1 MKATRILNCVF
12 VGHVD
17 HGKTSLL
24 DRIRGTSIAK
34 HEPGLITQSINA
46 YNISTKII
54 EKFASSL
61 IKEKLKIQGILAID
75 SPGHAA
81 FTNLRRRGGSLAD
94 IAVLVIDINDGFK
107 PQTHEALEILKHYKT
122 PFVIALNKIDLIP
135 GWHNKDKILIRNIN
149 LQSQSTIKILDG
161 KLYSIV
167 GKLYELGFNA
177 ERFDKVEDYTKQ
189 IAIIPLSAKTGEGIG
204 ELLLVLAG
212 LAQKFL
218 EKNLQIETDKPGK
231 GTILEVRDVKGLG
244 KALDVILYDGNIKEG
259 DKIVIGG
266 IDNPI
271 ETKVRGIQVLRE
283 NKFEKSKQVNA
294 ANAIRINAPGLEQVY
309 PGMPLV
315 VANFNTEQAKKE
327 VQKEV
332 EEVLIETDKS
342 GIIVKADSL
351 GSLEGLIN
359 LLKQNN
365 IKIKKASIGEITKDD
380 LVKAD
385 SEKDELN
392 QVVLGFNIKQVKSN
406 IKVITS
412 NIIYT
417 LLDELKKF
425 REEKKKEVETRALGS
440 IIKPFKVR
448 ILHGYIFRQSNPA
461 VVGVEVMQGTL
472 KKGVMLIKDNGASL
486 VEVKEIQNQGKTVT
500 QAEVGKQVAVALQG
514 VIVGRQIHEGEI
526 FYSDM
531 NEENFRKLKKM
542 KSFLKQDEIE
552 CLKEI
557 LEIKRRNNTLWGV

>member
-1 MKATRILNCVF
+1 
-12 VGHVD
+12 
-17 HGKTSLL
+17 
-24 DRIRGTSIAK
+24 
-34 HEPGLITQSINA
+34 
-46 YNISTKII
+46 
-54 EKFASSL
+54 
-61 IKEKLKIQGILAID
+61 
-75 SPGHAA
+75 
-81 FTNLRRRGGSLAD
+81 
-94 IAVLVIDINDGFK
+94 
-107 PQTHEALEILKHYKT
+107 
-122 PFVIALNKIDLIP
+122 
-135 GWHNKDKILIRNIN
+135 
-149 LQSQSTIKILDG
+149 
-161 KLYSIV
+161 
-167 GKLYELGFNA
+167 
-177 ERFDKVEDYTKQ
+177 
-189 IAIIPLSAKTGEGIG
+189 
-204 ELLLVLAG
+204 
-212 LAQKFL
+212 
-218 EKNLQIETDKPGK
+218 
-231 GTILEVRDVKGLG
+231 
-244 KALDVILYDGNIKEG
+244 
-259 DKIVIGG
+259 
-266 IDNPI
+266 
-271 ETKVRGIQVLRE
+271 
-283 NKFEKSKQVNA
+283 
-294 ANAIRINAPGLEQVY
+294 
-309 PGMPLV
+309 MPLV